1 MQVSAGGEVFPT
13 PNWCI
18 NFSTGQRP
26 HDYTLYLWPLTLL
39 ACQLTRNRCC
49 IWLWI
54 KTTWRQ
60 SMAHCQLL
68 SARWCQRSS
77 GCELLRMQNFQCS
90 FLSVMID
97 ATLPKIHFLPV
108 SPTFLQ
114 FFASSLTSVFIITLN
129 FSLFGVLTIISC
141 QLCYIWLTAFPPVYH
156 ITLSCCLISSK

>member
-1 MQVSAGGEVFPT
+1 
-13 PNWCI
+13 
-18 NFSTGQRP
+18 
-26 HDYTLYLWPLTLL
+26 
-39 ACQLTRNRCC
+39 
-49 IWLWI
+49 
-54 KTTWRQ
+54 
-60 SMAHCQLL
+60 
-68 SARWCQRSS
+68 
-77 GCELLRMQNFQCS
+77 MQNFQCS

-156 ITLSCCLISSK
+156 IQQWLQWLQWGVTFSQVVWLIGCWLVSASHK